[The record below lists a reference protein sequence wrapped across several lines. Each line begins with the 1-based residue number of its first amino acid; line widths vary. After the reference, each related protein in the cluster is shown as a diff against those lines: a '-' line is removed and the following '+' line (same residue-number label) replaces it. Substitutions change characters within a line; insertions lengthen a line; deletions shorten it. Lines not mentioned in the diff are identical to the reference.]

1 MAKSVAHMML
11 YKNTNRLGQRKVDL
25 KEQCRRRLSNIRL
38 SNFSKN
44 RPILEQ
50 ELNNIITS
58 TVQTDT
64 ELTFDEQVKLAEE
77 LFREMWEEEIKSNE
91 ESMCALAEEEAQWM
105 EQVPVPCPN
114 CEQAD
119 LIFEDTRS
127 RDRCSAPL
135 SAHSHIG
142 LVFMSLYDDD
152 MDIVA
157 KPTQVF
163 PSTPSTPVIAAPSPQ
178 PKPSSATANISMK
191 FLQSQI
197 QAKRNSDK
205 PINLLPSV
213 PKPLN
218 SGVVDLTGRSRAAPL
233 KQLRPLTAKAVA
245 DSALPMFIN
254 KAAVDDSVH
263 MFGEITIEK
272 EYQPAVPNDYFYCK
286 KRKEEQEARE
296 KIAREVA
303 ERLEKEHKEEMKKR
317 EKGAAFA
324 PPPFFEPEPLK
335 EVKKEEPEPSAPK
348 FSMPVAPFKPF
359 GQSGKGLGVAA
370 SIMSKMGYREGA
382 GLGKDEQGISTAITL
397 ERKGKSKIGTIVAPE
412 PSIAPPAPMSQ
423 QAISDAMKNATRIV
437 MLKNMITSDEVD
449 DELEEEIRDE
459 MNKYGQV
466 TTVLIHK
473 MSNPSEGDEVRVFV
487 EFTNVAQAIKA
498 FIVQSGRF
506 FAGRPVLAAFY
517 PDDDFNDKIYE

>member
-1 MAKSVAHMML
+1 MTKSVAHMML

-38 SNFSKN
+38 SSFSKN
-44 RPILEQ
+44 RPNLEQ
-50 ELNNIITS
+50 EMNNIIS
-58 TVQTDT
+58 LTVHADK
-64 ELTFDEQVKLAEE
+64 ELTLEEQIKMAEE
-77 LFREMWEEEIKSNE
+77 LFQELLEEEIENDENLKFSR
-91 ESMCALAEEEAQWM
+91 AQEEAEWM
-105 EQVPVPCPN
+105 ETVPVPCPN
-114 CEQAD
+114 CDHAEM
-119 LIFEDTRS
+119 IFETNNS
-127 RDRCSAPL
+127 RQSNSITEIDVLLL
-135 SAHSHIG
+135 SPFILTS
-142 LVFMSLYDDD
+142 MSLYDDD
-152 MDIVA
+152 IDVPVT
-157 KPTQVF
+157 KPSVPFHT
-163 PSTPSTPVIAAPSPQ
+163 TPVTAAPQPQ
-178 PKPSSATANISMK
+178 PKSSSNAANISMK

-205 PINLLPSV
+205 PINLLSSV
-213 PKPLN
+213 PKPLS

-245 DSALPMFIN
+245 ESTLPMFIN

-272 EYQPAVPNDYFYCK
+272 EYQPAVPNDYYFCK

-296 KIAREVA
+296 KAAREIA
-303 ERLEKEHKEEMKKR
+303 ERLEKEHKDEMKKR

-324 PPPFFEPEPLK
+324 PPTFMEPEP
-335 EVKKEEPEPSAPK
+335 EPEPVGPK

-397 ERKGKSKIGTIVAPE
+397 ERKGKSNIGTIVAPE
-412 PSIAPPAPMSQ
+412 PSAAPPAPMSQ
-423 QAISDAMKNATRIV
+423 QAISDAMKNATKIV
-437 MLKNMITSDEVD
+437 VLKNMITSNEVD
-449 DELEEEIRDE
+449 DELEEEIREE
-459 MNKYGQV
+459 MSKYGQV
-466 TTVLIHK
+466 TKVHIHK
-473 MSNPSEGDEVRVFV
+473 MSSPREGDEVRIFV